1 MDLLIPWDELDRKRR
16 TVLAVPYA
24 RDLLDLLRKA
34 PEAPTLRAL
43 KNAFPKADSFDETL
57 DKMIAFGWVRRA
69 ARRYAS
75 AVPDFPFFAEEVS
88 ALSWPRLSWKAPG
101 QASLLMTLYA
111 FKPPAAGPLWIT
123 PAAKK
128 ERAALFSRI
137 AVLPASGSSLISVER
152 EGARRT
158 IADYFSLVAKDLPL
172 AGLLKKVYALIGDVS
187 ADYYL
192 PHIFAQLIQ
201 AESGSLKAPRRD
213 IFTQSLCIFGLL
225 TISAG
230 RYETRLPV
238 VNEQDFAAAQKSAAM
253 IRALWETF
261 SVSLPPELALEG
273 WRAFCDQAIRNY
285 LPLKTNPD
293 TLQYL
298 SLGK

>member
-16 TVLAVPYA
+16 RVLAVPYA
-24 RDLLDLLRKA
+24 QVLLDFLRTS
-34 PEAPTLRAL
+34 PEAPTLREL
-43 KNAFPKADSFDETL
+43 KNAFPKANSFDETL
-57 DKMIAFGWVRRA
+57 DKMIAFGWIRRA
-69 ARRYAS
+69 ARRYVS
-75 AVPDFPFFAEEVS
+75 TVPDFTFFTGEVN
-88 ALSWPRLSWKAPG
+88 ALLWPRLSLEAAG
-101 QASLLMTLYA
+101 QASLLVTLHA

-123 PAAKK
+123 AAAKK

-137 AVLPASGSSLISVER
+137 AVLTASGSSLISVER

-158 IADYFSLVAKDLPL
+158 IADYFSLVAKELPL

-201 AESGSLKAPRRD
+201 AENGSLKASRRD

-225 TISAG
+225 TVEAD

-238 VNEQDFAAAQKSAAM
+238 VNEQDLAEAHKSAAT
-253 IRALWETF
+253 IRELWEDF
-261 SVSLPPELALEG
+261 SGDLPPELALEG

-285 LPLKTNPD
+285 FPLETNPD
-293 TLQYL
+293 ALQYF
-298 SLGK
+298 SLVK